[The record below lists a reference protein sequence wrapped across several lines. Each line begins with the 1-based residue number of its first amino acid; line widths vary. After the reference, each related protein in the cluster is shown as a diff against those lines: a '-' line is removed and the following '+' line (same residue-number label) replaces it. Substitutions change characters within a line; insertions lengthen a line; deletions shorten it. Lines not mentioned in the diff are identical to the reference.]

1 MNWPSKLITNPTLS
15 LFVFLLFDLAPIYAQ
30 MPSPQAVFGFQMG
43 ADRKL
48 VDWKEI
54 THYFEMLDRST
65 ERVQVVE
72 FGKSTEG
79 RPMIMAV
86 ITSAQNFR
94 RMPDILRIQAA
105 LADPRKMPKDSLENF
120 VQRGRAIVM
129 LSCSIHSTEI
139 AASQMSLELA
149 HHLTS
154 KNDTATLEI
163 LNNVVTL
170 LVPSPN
176 PDGIQLV
183 VDWYEKQLGTPYEG
197 SAPPWL
203 YQSYAGHD
211 NNRDWFMLNLAETR
225 ALTALLYHKWF
236 PQIVYDLHQMGRNG
250 PRFVIP
256 PFYEVSHPNIDP
268 LILREIMMIGGHM
281 STDLA
286 AAGFTGIATE
296 AIYDMWWHGGMRT
309 APYYHNT
316 VGLLSEAASVKIAT
330 PITLRPEELT
340 SAGRGLQ
347 NVREFQTNFPEP
359 WPGGAWRLRD
369 IVDLNLTACNSVLTL
384 AARYRDLWLRN
395 FYHVGLRAI
404 NKGRQEQPAAYL
416 IPREQTDPAAA
427 QKMLDILLWQGTEIL
442 RARESFVAE
451 GMRFPAG
458 ACVIDLR
465 QPYRANIVTLMEKQ
479 NYPIRRSSPEAAPE
493 RPYDVTGWTLPLQM
507 GVEVMTL
514 EKSLDVAA
522 DTMNF
527 STMPSAARIFFSV
540 ESSHSNLSEA
550 QYYLFS
556 SSNSDAYRL
565 VNRLFDKGKSIYWN
579 TKAFSDQEQAYPA
592 GQFLVPRA
600 QLQANE
606 LKKLA
611 GDLTLAVV
619 PVTSSSFP
627 AQRLQQPRV
636 AVYRS
641 YVPAE
646 DEGWTRY
653 VLDDFAFKHQ
663 TLWDADLRAGDFAEK
678 FDAIIIPDQA
688 DSVIR
693 HGHIAQARDNRQVY
707 PPEFCGGLGQ
717 AGLRN
722 LRRFVESGGS
732 LLVFDSATK
741 LFIDAWALPA
751 VNVLESLK
759 GSQFSAP
766 GSILRGLVGA
776 EHPVIYG
783 LPREVAL
790 FFANSPAFKLYDR
803 EAVSLMAYPQQ
814 NPLLS
819 GWLQGHGELH
829 GKTALAEIPLGRGR
843 VVLFGFRP
851 QHRGQTWGTFK
862 LVFNSLLYAAAE
874 ISTADNPPSSVE

>member
-1 MNWPSKLITNPTLS
+1 MKKATLFLFTLILS
-15 LFVFLLFDLAPIYAQ
+15 GLASTHAQ
-30 MPSPQAVFGFQMG
+30 IPSPQAVFGFQMG
-43 ADRKL
+43 TDRKL

-54 THYFEMLDRST
+54 THYFEMLDKKSA
-65 ERVQVVE
+65 RVQAVE

-79 RPMIMAV
+79 RPMIMAI
-86 ITSAQNFR
+86 ITAEQNFS

-105 LADPRKMPKDSLENF
+105 LADPRKMPKDSLAGF
-120 VQRGRAIVM
+120 AQRGRTVVM

-149 HHLTS
+149 YNLAS
-154 KNDTATLEI
+154 KNDAHTLEI

-197 SAPPWL
+197 SSPPWL
-203 YQSYAGHD
+203 YQAYAGHD

-225 ALTALLYHKWF
+225 ALTAVLYHKWF

-256 PFYEVSHPNIDP
+256 PFYEVTNPGIDP

-281 STDLA
+281 ATDLA

-330 PITLRPEELT
+330 PVTLRPDELT

-359 WPGGAWRLRD
+359 WPGGIWRLRD

-395 FYHVGLRAI
+395 FYQVGLRAI
-404 NKGRQEQPAAYL
+404 NNGREEKPAAYV
-416 IPREQTDPAAA
+416 IPLEQNDPAAA
-427 QKMLDILLWQGTEIL
+427 QKMLDILLQQGTEIL

-451 GMRFPAG
+451 DMRLPAG
-458 ACVIDLR
+458 TCMIDLR

-479 NYPIRRSSPEAAPE
+479 NYPIRRLSPETAPE

-507 GVEVMTL
+507 GVEVMAL
-514 EKSLDVAA
+514 EKGFDVIS
-522 DTMNF
+522 DTLNF
-527 STMPSAARIFFSV
+527 SASATAARIFFS
-540 ESSHSNLSEA
+540 SDPSYSDLSKA

-565 VNRLFDKGKSIYWN
+565 INRLFDKRQSVYWN
-579 TKAFSDQEQAYPA
+579 TQALSGEGQTYPA
-592 GQFLVPRA
+592 GQFLVSRVEVEM
-600 QLQANE
+600 NE
-606 LKKLA
+606 LRKLA
-611 GDLTLAVV
+611 GDLTLTFA
-619 PVTSSSFP
+619 PVTNASISI
-627 AQRLQQPRV
+627 QRLQRPRA

-641 YVPAE
+641 YVPVE

-653 VLDDFAFKHQ
+653 VLDDFAFKYQ
-663 TLWDADLRAGDFAEK
+663 TLWDADLRAGDFSEN

-688 DSVIR
+688 DSVIL
-693 HGHIAQARDNRQVY
+693 HGHPAEARNHSQIY
-707 PPEFCGGLGQ
+707 PPEFSGGLGQ

-722 LRRFVESGGS
+722 LRRFVEAGGS

-741 LFIDAWALPA
+741 LFIEAWALPA
-751 VNVLESLK
+751 VNVLEPLK

-766 GSILRGLVGA
+766 GSILQGLVSA
-776 EHPVIYG
+776 DHPIVYG
-783 LPREVAL
+783 LPREIAL
-790 FFANSPAFKLYDR
+790 FFANSPAFKLFDR
-803 EAVSLMAYPQQ
+803 EAQSLVEYPQQ

-843 VVLFGFRP
+843 VLLFGFRP

-874 ISTADNPPSSVE
+874 INAVGNPASNIE